1 MNRRA
6 LATLAGGHFLADL
19 CQGTVPALL
28 PFLVAQRH
36 FSYTEAAA
44 LVFAI
49 SAASSVVQPVF
60 GQLADRLALAWLLP
74 ASAVL
79 AGAGLA
85 LGAQSGSFLVVLTG
99 FALSGLGVA
108 AFHPEAARQ
117 AHRSSGD
124 RRALGMSLFTVGG
137 VVGFAT
143 APLLTTALAVAWG
156 TRGMLALLGPTALAA
171 LFLTR
176 LSYAGSAIQGAGQ
189 PARGEDAP
197 RDAWGAFAVLSGAT
211 ICRSIVFYG
220 LNTFLALY
228 FMSRWNQS
236 AAQANRALGV
246 FLGTSIAGTLLGG
259 WLADRWGRR
268 AVLRAGFLAASV
280 FLGLFLRVGEPSWAL
295 VVLVPMALGM
305 FLPSSVQVVLG
316 QEYLPNRVG
325 TASGMTLGLAVSVG
339 GMVAPLLGR
348 LGDRH
353 GLGSVLLALL
363 GVQLVALVLAMALP
377 SLAQARRPGRRVVPG
392 HAHAVDALAGQGAGE
407 SA

>member
-1 MNRRA
+1 
-6 LATLAGGHFLADL
+6 
-19 CQGTVPALL
+19 
-28 PFLVAQRH
+28 
-36 FSYTEAAA
+36 
-44 LVFAI
+44 
-49 SAASSVVQPVF
+49 
-60 GQLADRLALAWLLP
+60 
-74 ASAVL
+74 
-79 AGAGLA
+79 
-85 LGAQSGSFLVVLTG
+85 
-99 FALSGLGVA
+99 
-108 AFHPEAARQ
+108 
-117 AHRSSGD
+117 
-124 RRALGMSLFTVGG
+124 
-137 VVGFAT
+137 
-143 APLLTTALAVAWG
+143 
-156 TRGMLALLGPTALAA
+156 
-171 LFLTR
+171 
-176 LSYAGSAIQGAGQ
+176 
-189 PARGEDAP
+189 
-197 RDAWGAFAVLSGAT
+197 VLSGAT